1 MNRRMPVTVILFL
14 MGGMFF
20 TIGMVM
26 TILFASTSGIFRESG
41 IGVFVLIPL
50 LFALIGAIMLVIAFR
65 QMIRKMEVRSK
76 GTRYPA
82 KVYGYVDDS
91 SFVVNGQYTVN
102 TKVRFFDVNH
112 YVREAIIPTQFSR
125 NSNMYGIG
133 MTIDIFE
140 YNGRFSWDPRSLRY
154 EHITG
159 EKELMDNRPVVPEEM
174 KLVGVTCPSCGAN
187 FQASSGYA
195 NRCPY
200 CDGYIN
206 V

>member
-1 MNRRMPVTVILFL
+1 MTVILFL

-50 LFALIGAIMLVIAFR
+50 LFALIGAVMLVIAFR

-112 YVREAIIPTQFSR
+112 YVRE
-125 NSNMYGIG
+125 
-133 MTIDIFE
+133 E
-140 YNGRFSWDPRSLRY
+140 
-154 EHITG
+154 
-159 EKELMDNRPVVPEEM
+159 ELMDNRPVVPEEM